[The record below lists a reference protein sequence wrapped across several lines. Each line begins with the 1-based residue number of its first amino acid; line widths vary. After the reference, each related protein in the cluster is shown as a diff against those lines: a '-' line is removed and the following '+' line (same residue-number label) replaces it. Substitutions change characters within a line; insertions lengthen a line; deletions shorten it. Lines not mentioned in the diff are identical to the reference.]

1 MFEAHAGQ
9 IGWLE
14 APLFRQNLLNIRS
27 APVRKPTI
35 LKGRPVLAYVSASS
49 AGNELT
55 IRPGNAR
62 FGNANLFSDF
72 HHLTGCH
79 ERP

>member
-14 APLFRQNLLNIRS
+14 APLFRQNLLNIRPV
-27 APVRKPTI
+27 PVRKPTI
-35 LKGRPVLAYVSASS
+35 LKGCPVLAYVSASS
-49 AGNELT
+49 ARNELT

-62 FGNANLFSDF
+62 FSNANLFSDF

>member
-1 MFEAHAGQ
+1 MSEPHAGQ

-14 APLFRQNLLNIRS
+14 ASLFRQNLVSIRPV
-27 APVRKPTI
+27 PVRKPII
-35 LKGRPVLAYVSASS
+35 LKGHPVLAYVSASS

>member
-14 APLFRQNLLNIRS
+14 AFLSRQNLLNIRPV
-27 APVRKPTI
+27 PVRKPTI

-49 AGNELT
+49 AGNEFT

-62 FGNANLFSDF
+62 FGDANLFSDF

>member
-1 MFEAHAGQ
+1 MSEPHAGQ
-9 IGWLE
+9 IAWLE
-14 APLFRQNLLNIRS
+14 ASPPHQNRLNIRPV
-27 APVRKPTI
+27 PVRKPSI

-55 IRPGNAR
+55 IWPDNAR
-62 FGNANLFSDF
+62 FGNANLLSDF
-72 HHLTGCH
+72 HYLTGCH